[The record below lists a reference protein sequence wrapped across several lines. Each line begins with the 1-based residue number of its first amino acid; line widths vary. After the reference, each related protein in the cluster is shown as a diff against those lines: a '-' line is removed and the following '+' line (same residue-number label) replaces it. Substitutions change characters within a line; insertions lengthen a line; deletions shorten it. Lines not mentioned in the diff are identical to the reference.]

1 MLHCIEQVPG
11 TGGANQFVDGYHVDG
26 YQELRDKDLKKFELL
41 SKTRFQFVDIGNDI
55 FGDYNT
61 KFSRTSIE

>member
-1 MLHCIEQVPG
+1 MLHCIEQAPG
-11 TGGANQFVDGYHVDG
+11 TGGANQFVDGYHVS
-26 YQELRDKDLKKFELL
+26 QELRDKDLKKFELL
-41 SKTRFQFVDIGNDI
+41 SKTRFQFADIGNDI